1 MKLFACL
8 FAAAAAGAGAAAA
21 VPGEAASG
29 GGPNATLH
37 VGLEECI
44 TAANIVRAARL
55 NTRLGLIERS
65 TELENDANKELN
77 TALSFRNSCEEL
89 QRPYEEGIRMEATSG
104 FIFHV
109 FEGKG
114 GNCLERMVEGVNK
127 LLADS
132 PEYPPAYKQTV
143 KPWNGRE
150 MGTAAHVLWQT
161 TKSAGCAYTTGC
173 PVNWMM
179 CKLSPEP
186 EEGEYPFTKEVYE
199 ALLARRAAGVDVASL
214 TAADIGQPLKSSSG
228 GRWGFA
234 ALQCLLLGLLT
245 AGGALVFAL

>member
-21 VPGEAASG
+21 VSGEAASG
-29 GGPNATLH
+29 GGPNATIH
-37 VGLEECI
+37 VGSEECI

-77 TALSFRNSCEEL
+77 FTLSLDNSCERL
-89 QRPYEEGIRMEATSG
+89 QRPYEDGFRMEGRYGS
-104 FIFHV
+104 IFHV
-109 FEGKG
+109 FEGKDV
-114 GNCLERMVEGVNK
+114 NCLERMVEGVNR
-127 LLADS
+127 LLAGS
-132 PEYPPAYKQTV
+132 PEYPPAYNKTV
-143 KPWNGRE
+143 TPWDDPE
-150 MGTAAHVLWQT
+150 MQIALHVLWQT

-179 CKLSPEP
+179 CKLSPEA

-245 AGGALVFAL
+245 AGGALVLAL